1 MSKRPELVIE
11 SGASAGKR
19 YQVKDGGLRLG
30 RSSSNDI
37 HLPDEQLS
45 RNHCLFEPIGED
57 GIRVTDLASANGT
70 IVNGKMLGSDPVEIK
85 AGDVIEVGS
94 TVLRVA
100 GDDPAPVAGKVDLG
114 FGETPASGS
123 PASPGRRRRSPLAN
137 VLWAFAILLTVAAG
151 YVMFDGTRGKATPA
165 APEAVDEAEPVVQ
178 EVTFEK
184 VEADSEG
191 IFRYEM
197 TLSPDGVLRVQ
208 VDDVPKENRH
218 LSKNQP
224 LGEAARKTIN
234 EILSFSALKDL
245 DREYVGAEPDP
256 PALKSWTLRVVYD
269 TRVRSVRIVNTQEPE
284 AFRAV
289 RERLEAFSKNEL
301 GIWAMQYSRDRLV
314 KLAEDAVVLGQ
325 SKYADRDVNF
335 GNLAAAVAAFKE
347 AIFYLETV
355 NPKPDCHKVAQAG
368 LETAVSEL
376 DRRYADQ
383 RFLADRACNLGQW
396 DVAKRELGILLEM
409 VPDRN
414 DERNRE
420 ATAKLLDVDRRMQK
434 KGGK

>member
-1 MSKRPELVIE
+1 M
-11 SGASAGKR
+11 
-19 YQVKDGGLRLG
+19 
-30 RSSSNDI
+30 
-37 HLPDEQLS
+37 
-45 RNHCLFEPIGED
+45 
-57 GIRVTDLASANGT
+57 
-70 IVNGKMLGSDPVEIK
+70 
-85 AGDVIEVGS
+85 
-94 TVLRVA
+94 
-100 GDDPAPVAGKVDLG
+100 
-114 FGETPASGS
+114 
-123 PASPGRRRRSPLAN
+123 
-137 VLWAFAILLTVAAG
+137 
-151 YVMFDGTRGKATPA
+151 
-165 APEAVDEAEPVVQ
+165 
-178 EVTFEK
+178 
-184 VEADSEG
+184 
-191 IFRYEM
+191 
-197 TLSPDGVLRVQ
+197 
-208 VDDVPKENRH
+208 
-218 LSKNQP
+218 
-224 LGEAARKTIN
+224 
-234 EILSFSALKDL
+234 
-245 DREYVGAEPDP
+245 
-256 PALKSWTLRVVYD
+256 RVVYD

-355 NPKPDCHKVAQAG
+355 NPKPECHKVAQAG

-383 RFLADRACNLGQW
+383 RFLADRASNLGQW

>member
-1 MSKRPELVIE
+1 MSKRPELMIE
-11 SGASAGKR
+11 GGAFAGRR
-19 YQVKDGGLRLG
+19 YQVKEGGLRLG

-45 RNHCLFEPIGED
+45 RNHCLFETAGEE

-70 IVNGKMLGSDPVEIK
+70 IVNGKMLGSDPVDIRI
-85 AGDVIEVGS
+85 GDVIEVGG
-94 TVLRVA
+94 TTLRVV
-100 GDDPAPVAGKVDLG
+100 GDEAPAPAGSVDLG
-114 FGETPASGS
+114 FGGTQSADPAA
-123 PASPGRRRRSPLAN
+123 PKRRRRSPLAN
-137 VLWAFAILLTVAAG
+137 VLWAFAVLIAGAAV
-151 YVMFDGTRGKATPA
+151 YVIVDVERGKAPT
-165 APEAVDEAEPVVQ
+165 APEAVVESDPVMR
-178 EVTFEK
+178 EVFFEK
-184 VEADSEG
+184 VEADSTG
-191 IFRYEM
+191 IFRFE
-197 TLSPDGVLRVQ
+197 LSLAADGVLRVL

-224 LGEAARKTIN
+224 LGEAARKTLN
-234 EILSFSALKDL
+234 EILSFAALKDL

-269 TRVRSVRIVNTQEPE
+269 SRVRSVRIVNTQEPE
-284 AFRAV
+284 AFRAI

-314 KLAEDAVVLGQ
+314 KLAEEAVVLGR
-325 SKYADRDVNF
+325 SKYDDRDVNF

-355 NPKPDCHKVAQAG
+355 NPKPDCHKDAQAG
-368 LETAVSEL
+368 LETAVAEL
-376 DRRYADQ
+376 DRRYSDQ
-383 RFLADRACNLGQW
+383 RFLADRASNLGQW

-414 DERNRE
+414 DDRNRE
-420 ATAKLLDVDRRMQK
+420 ATAKLLDVERRMQK